1 MSSSSADNTYNNTS
15 YKPFAQS
22 NYANNNEDE
31 VYSIRRQLSE
41 IDEEI
46 IKRTTLLQ
54 LKEKLFNLPH
64 VAKSSLVYAQQ
75 VTDIVNDDH
84 LLGFLYVENYNVDL
98 ALTRLLR
105 YWHTRHKVFGDDY
118 ILPLTLYGAMKDNID
133 LVKRG
138 ILVLLPEL
146 DDRGRSIIYALCIGD
161 SIVVVFDTCCYGE
174 AKLSGEWI
182 YSLI

>member
-31 VYSIRRQLSE
+31 VCSIRRQLSA

-54 LKEKLFNLPH
+54 LKERLFNLPH

-75 VTDIVNDDH
+75 VTDIVDDDH
-84 LLGFLYVENYNVDL
+84 LLGFLYVENYNVDVSVSFRRGGTCKMCRQFLLQLQILYIFQCLLKPQHIACTNEVATIL
-98 ALTRLLR
+98 AYSTQ
-105 YWHTRHKVFGDDY
+105 
-118 ILPLTLYGAMKDNID
+118 
-133 LVKRG
+133 G
-138 ILVLLPEL
+138 I
-146 DDRGRSIIYALCIGD
+146 
-161 SIVVVFDTCCYGE
+161 
-174 AKLSGEWI
+174 W
-182 YSLI
+182 